1 MTQQSHTNL
10 SDRYYHWLAAIYARL
25 IDDQQRAM
33 NRQSDQILD
42 EAHQSDQIIDE
53 ASTAHLH
60 PAGIYQPDMVD
71 SLRLRIAAAQ
81 QTLRRDQTE
90 FAEEWRHIEADLAVK
105 LLAIADPT
113 EVQLNALAQ
122 QSQAKKS

>member
-1 MTQQSHTNL
+1 MDDNL
-10 SDRYYHWLAAIYARL
+10 R
-25 IDDQQRAM
+25 
-33 NRQSDQILD
+33 
-42 EAHQSDQIIDE
+42 SDQIIDE

-60 PAGIYQPDMVD
+60 PAGVYQPDMVD
-71 SLRLRIAAAQ
+71 SLRLGIAAAQ
-81 QTLRRDQTE
+81 QTLRYDQAE
-90 FAEEWRHIEADLAVK
+90 FANEWRSIEADLAVK